1 MKRVIGIG
9 GIFFKSQDPAKL
21 VAWYR
26 EHLGMEPSWEGGVT
40 FLWRDAQR
48 PGREGQTI
56 WSPFPADTDYFEP
69 CKEPYLINYIVEDL
83 EALLAQLRKEGVQV
97 FDERQESQYGRFGW
111 ILDPEGRRIELWEQ
125 PTERRG

>member
-9 GIFFKSQDPAKL
+9 GIFFKSQDPEKL

-26 EHLGMEPSWEGGVT
+26 EHLGMDPSWEGGVT
-40 FLWRDAQR
+40 FQWRDAQR
-48 PGREGQTI
+48 PGRAGQPI

-83 EALLAQLRKEGVQV
+83 EALLAQLC
-97 FDERQESQYGRFGW
+97 FFSS
-111 ILDPEGRRIELWEQ
+111 RRRHTRLQGDWSSDVCSSD
-125 PTERRG
+125 

>member
-9 GIFFKSQDPAKL
+9 GIFFKSQDPEKL

-40 FLWRDAQR
+40 FLWRGAQR

-111 ILDPEGRRIELWEQ
+111 ILDPEGRRVELWEQ